1 MSDRYDDE
9 PVDEV
14 EPEETLAEPGDDADA
29 AEAEEAPQVREDGET
44 DEAED
49 VAEDEA
55 DDDQDI
61 DDQDIDE
68 AQAEIDADLDGDEP
82 ADDEPADDEPADDE
96 PGDAQP
102 EEEEAVP
109 AFLAEAP
116 IEPDPDDQPTVVL
129 PAVPAAEETAVD
141 TVEETAIVAPLAEE
155 PAVAAPAEAP
165 EEASGRRVHWGRWVV
180 LLVVLLLAGGYA
192 AAAYYAA
199 DRIPAGTTVLG
210 VDLGGLDREQA
221 VAALKPTVD
230 ELNSTPVVITAEDR
244 EASID
249 PKDSGLVASA
259 GATVDDLIAFS
270 LSPYDILR
278 SFTGRGVEVDIV
290 TVVHQDALVDAI
302 DGTRDALE
310 IDGQDATVLISQTGA
325 SSTPSVDG
333 LGIDPET
340 TAEGLGAAWPVET
353 YPAVTIAKPAA
364 VSTETADAFVSEL
377 NSEVLVGDIAMTG
390 PHGDATVT
398 AEQLTRLGSIEAADG
413 TFTYV
418 VDGMTLASEL
428 EAVDPGLRSEPTSAS
443 FSFTADHQIK
453 TKEST
458 PGQAIDGSALG
469 EAVAAAAYT
478 PERSGVLPYAD
489 TEATVTSDDLGVSD
503 FKKKVSSF
511 DTPLTAEPIRT
522 KNLVR
527 GAEMVTGT
535 VVMPDETFSLI
546 EALSPI
552 TEANGYYPAHIISG
566 GVLINGIGGGLSQ
579 MATTSYNAAYFAGL
593 EDVEHRPH
601 TKWFDRYPAG
611 REATIYVGQLDM
623 RFKNN
628 TPYALVLNSY
638 VENNRLYVD
647 IWSTP
652 YYTVKTYASEKTN
665 FVQPEQ
671 IESDRTGCISTVNG
685 NPGFTITNT
694 REVYLDGEQVDKSS
708 YTWTYVPDNGVTCT
722 AS

>member
-14 EPEETLAEPGDDADA
+14 EQEQMDLGDDVEADDVGTDEREPDAEPEDDADVEDVEPEPEPEP
-29 AEAEEAPQVREDGET
+29 EAELED
-44 DEAED
+44 DEPEL
-49 VAEDEA
+49 
-55 DDDQDI
+55 
-61 DDQDIDE
+61 DE

-82 ADDEPADDEPADDE
+82 AEAEAVEPEPE
-96 PGDAQP
+96 T
-102 EEEEAVP
+102 VP

-116 IEPDPDDQPTVVL
+116 VEPDPDDQPTVVL
-129 PAVPAAEETAVD
+129 PAVPAAEEAPVD
-141 TVEETAIVAPLAEE
+141 HVEETAIVAPVTDE
-155 PAVAAPAEAP
+155 PAAAAAAVDVHEDAP
-165 EEASGRRVHWGRWVV
+165 RRRAHWGRWTVL
-180 LLVVLLLAGGYA
+180 LLVVLLAGGYT

-210 VDLGGLDREQA
+210 IDVGGLDREQA

-230 ELNSTPVVITAEDR
+230 ELNSTPVVVTAEDR

-259 GATVDDLIAFS
+259 GATVDDLIGFS

-290 TVVHQDALVDAI
+290 TVVHEDALVDAI

-310 IDGQDATVLISQTGA
+310 IDGQDASVEISQTGA

-333 LGIDPET
+333 LGIDPEA
-340 TAEGLGAAWPVET
+340 TAEGLGDAWPVET
-353 YPAVTIAKPAA
+353 YAAVTVAKPAA
-364 VSTETADAFVSEL
+364 VSTETADEFVDEL
-377 NSEVLVGDIAMTG
+377 NSEVLVGDIALTG
-390 PHGDATVT
+390 PNGDATVT
-398 AEQLTRLGSIEAADG
+398 AEQLTRLGSIESGDG

-418 VDGMTLASEL
+418 VDGSTLASEL
-428 EAVDPGLRSEPTSAS
+428 EAVDPGLVSEPTSAS
-443 FSFTADHQIK
+443 FSFTADHKIK
-453 TKEST
+453 IKKST
-458 PGQAIDGSALG
+458 PGRAIDRTALG
-469 EAVAAAAYT
+469 EAVVAAAYT
-478 PERSGVLPYAD
+478 PERSGELPYAD
-489 TEATVTSDDLGVSD
+489 TEATVTSDDLGVAD

-535 VVMPDETFSLI
+535 VVKPDETFSLI

-671 IESDRTGCISTVNG
+671 IESDRSGCISTVNG

-694 REVYLDGEQVDKSS
+694 REVFLDGEQVDKSS

-722 AS
+722 SS